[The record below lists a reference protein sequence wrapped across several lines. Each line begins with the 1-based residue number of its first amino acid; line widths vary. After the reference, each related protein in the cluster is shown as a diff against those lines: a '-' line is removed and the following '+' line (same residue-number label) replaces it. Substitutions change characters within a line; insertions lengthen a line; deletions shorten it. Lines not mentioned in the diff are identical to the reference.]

1 MGTLNLRLPDNLD
14 RQLTALAAQTHQNR
28 SALARVALEKF
39 LREHEREQLL
49 TGMVEAARFLATNAE
64 ARAESMAI
72 AEEFAF
78 ADSEALDIAE
88 GRKPGDPEP
97 EPWWK

>member
-14 RQLTALAAQTHQNR
+14 RQLTLLAAQTHQNR
-28 SALARVALEKF
+28 SELVRAALEKF
-39 LREHEREQLL
+39 LREYERKQLL
-49 TGMVEAARFLATNAE
+49 AGMVEATRFLATNAE
-64 ARAESMAI
+64 VRAESMAI

-88 GRKPGDPEP
+88 GHKLGDPEP
-97 EPWWK
+97 EQWWK